1 MYGMQ
6 RYNIRK
12 AGMSAREEES
22 LMEKGK
28 FIVIEGIDGS
38 GVTTEAVKLKEYIAT
53 KLNLPVH
60 LTKEPTDGPVGGL
73 IRTILAKRVGAPSH
87 NGRFESIDPRC
98 LALLFAADRVDHLEV
113 DIRPKLE
120 GGVVVICDRYILSSL
135 AYQSL
140 NVDRR
145 WLEQINAKAIT
156 PDLTIYLQVP
166 PLVAE
171 RRRNQARWHVE
182 LYEETPK
189 LEKVAENYL
198 EAIGELRRR
207 GQRVEIVDGNRPM
220 REVHRDIVALV
231 KPLLT
236 TRAGSG
242 RKKRQPPAG
251 GLRLNMSLTGDNE
264 PKTNEPEAKEAVL
277 R

>member
-1 MYGMQ
+1 
-6 RYNIRK
+6 
-12 AGMSAREEES
+12 
-22 LMEKGK
+22 MEKGK

-38 GVTTEAVKLKEYIAT
+38 GVTTEAVKLKEYVAT

-87 NGRFESIDPRC
+87 NGKFESIDPRC
-98 LALLFAADRVDHLEV
+98 LALLFAADRLDHLEV
-113 DIRPKLE
+113 DILPKLE

-189 LEKVAENYL
+189 LQKVAENYV
-198 EAIGELRRR
+198 EAIDELRRR

-220 REVHRDIVALV
+220 REVQRDIIAAV
-231 KPLLT
+231 KPILT

-242 RKKRQPPAG
+242 RKRPKPPAG
-251 GLRLNMSLTGDNE
+251 EPRLNMVFPSDNQSE
-264 PKTNEPEAKEAVL
+264 EKEAL
-277 R
+277 AP